1 MKTRLIR
8 ASGRQPLENIKS
20 LVPLLL
26 FLPFIS
32 NTRVRSNTK
41 KKRQEEEGREDSG
54 VYSKLVN
61 GLEYFACSWSKARLK

>member
-32 NTRVRSNTK
+32 NTRVRSNKK
-41 KKRQEEEGREDSG
+41 KKRDKKKRDEKTRVSTL
-54 VYSKLVN
+54 SL
-61 GLEYFACSWSKARLK
+61 LTA